1 MKETADHIQIPKL
14 SRIKVRQMMS
24 RKWRPVANQFIIR
37 VDGGEYFQSYDSII
51 AYRGDNGLV
60 ILDINNW
67 DYSRTTGKY
76 RNAFLGEGI
85 EDTRKR
91 IKSGEYLFANL
102 NQ

>member
-14 SRIKVRQMMS
+14 SRIKVRQMRS
-24 RKWRPVANQFIIR
+24 RSGNNVANQFIIR
-37 VDGGEYFQSYDSII
+37 VEGGEYFQSYQSII

-60 ILDINNW
+60 ILDIKTW

-91 IKSGEYLFANL
+91 IKSGEYIFANL